1 MAEFLAREVKAGAC
15 TRMCAI
21 NTLRQALGCT
31 LIDAVLAIDI
41 AIGDVNTGVNESN

>member
-21 NTLRQALGCT
+21 NTLRQAIGCAF
-31 LIDAVLAIDI
+31 IEAVLAIDI
-41 AIGDVNTGVNESN
+41 AIGDLNEGNY